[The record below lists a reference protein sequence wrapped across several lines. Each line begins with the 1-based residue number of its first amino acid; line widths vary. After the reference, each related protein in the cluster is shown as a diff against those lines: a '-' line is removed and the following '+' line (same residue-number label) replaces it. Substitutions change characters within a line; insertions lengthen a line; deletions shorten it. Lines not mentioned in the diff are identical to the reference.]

1 MRLETALW
9 VILRAR
15 CLLQVRL
22 ALAAAVERMSC
33 SCAESCVQMN
43 LVATWSKVS
52 CDAGGQLSVWSARK
66 ARLQLPESDLWTALE
81 HLVCQVGVLGVDC

>member
-1 MRLETALW
+1 MCVLRALEQPGWDASLSCRIRLDTALC

-15 CLLQVRL
+15 CLLQERL

-52 CDAGGQLSVWSARK
+52 CDAGGQLSA
-66 ARLQLPESDLWTALE
+66 
-81 HLVCQVGVLGVDC
+81 

>member
-1 MRLETALW
+1 MCVACFGSAGVGCKSELSDTAGHCSMR
-9 VILRAR
+9 ILRAR
-15 CLLQVRL
+15 CLLQERL

-52 CDAGGQLSVWSARK
+52 CDAGGQLSV
-66 ARLQLPESDLWTALE
+66 
-81 HLVCQVGVLGVDC
+81 